1 MNDLK
6 EAAESPYFISVVAGI
21 AGALL
26 AAYRLLPG
34 KNFGEKTL
42 NFAAGSLLATFCAPG
57 AVDYFNIKLM
67 GLAMLM
73 GFTIGLF
80 GLSLMA
86 AITSGIREVKFGEI
100 ISGWLSRRG

>member
-1 MNDLK
+1 MDDITDAVK
-6 EAAESPYFISVVAGI
+6 PYIVAILAGI
-21 AGALL
+21 GGALL
-26 AAYRLLPG
+26 AAYYLLPG
-34 KNFGEKTL
+34 KNFLEKVI

-57 AVDYFNIKLM
+57 AVDYFNVQLKGI
-67 GLAMLM
+67 AMLM